1 MVEMQAREKKYQAAM
16 NKGHSAAWDQRWEQ
30 AVDHYRVAV
39 EALPEKPQAINNLGL
54 AYFQLQKYGEAQACY
69 EQAAKLSPGDP
80 LPIERLAQI
89 HERVGDIQAA
99 TEKSMNA
106 ADMYLKLKDADKA
119 IENWTRITRLMPE
132 HLKAHSRLAVVHERL
147 GFIDQAVTEYI
158 SVAALLQDVG
168 QVNQAVQTVEKAVSL
183 SPDNLEAQQALELVR
198 NNKTLPKPVR
208 KRGATGPLRM
218 AAVREMGGEMPHE
231 ITNVSREGPDP
242 IAEARQSALTALAG
256 LLFDV
261 SMDDMSAE
269 DSTSRGAARSVLGKS
284 KGDELEAISK
294 HLGTAIDLQTR
305 AEEKNAAKELQ
316 KAIDTGLDFPAA
328 YFNLG
333 LLYFNL
339 DENDKAQGYLTRSI
353 NHPDFAL
360 AARLMI
366 ADYHRERGR
375 IIEAAVEF
383 LEALKEADSAVV
395 PPEKAE
401 ELREQYEPLIEAL
414 GQDEDEAKLDQLCVN
429 IVDLLIRPSWRK
441 EVTTARQ
448 QLPSSI
454 DGTTLM
460 PLAEMLTEAK
470 DTEIVAAIA
479 KINQMARD
487 GHLRSAMEESFGLIT
502 SAPTY
507 LPLHIH
513 MGELLLRQNQIQEA
527 IAKFTVVAST
537 YAVRGEAK
545 RATNLLRRIVDIAP
559 MDFGARKRLIERLGS
574 QGQTDQAIHE
584 YIKLADVHYRLAQL
598 DQARKTYED
607 ALRLA
612 QQTNADQTWSTRI
625 LKHMA
630 DIDMQRL
637 DWRQALRV
645 YEQLRTLD
653 PGDQLSRKRLIELNV
668 NLGQRNQAAT
678 ELENY
683 ISYLVGMAKETDA
696 ILFLEGLVSENADM
710 ALARVRLAEF
720 YQKVNRTQDAIV
732 QWDKVAEIMVERKDV
747 ERAKEAIRA
756 ILVLNPA
763 NAEQYRMALQRL
775 G

>member
-1 MVEMQAREKKYQAAM
+1 MVEIQAREKKYQTAM
-16 NKGHSAAWDQRWEQ
+16 NQGHSAAWDQKWEQ
-30 AVDHYRVAV
+30 AVEHYRKAV

-69 EQAAKLSPGDP
+69 EQAAKMIPGDP

-89 HERVGDIQAA
+89 HERVGDIKAA
-99 TEKSMNA
+99 ADQSMNA
-106 ADMYLKLKDADKA
+106 ADIYLKLKDADKA
-119 IENWTRITRLMPE
+119 IENWARITRLVPE
-132 HLKAHSRLAVVHERL
+132 HLQAHSRLAVVHERL

-168 QVNQAVQTVEKAVSL
+168 QINQAVQTVEKAVSIG
-183 SPDNLEAQQALELVR
+183 PDNLEAQQALELVR
-198 NNKTLPKPVR
+198 NNKTLPKPIR

-231 ITNVSREGPDP
+231 ITNLSREGPDP

-261 SMDDMSAE
+261 SMDDMSAV
-269 DSTSRGAARSVLGKS
+269 DSTARGAARSILGKS
-284 KGDELEAISK
+284 NSDELAAISK

-305 AEEKNAAKELQ
+305 AEEKAAAKELQ
-316 KAIDTGLDFPAA
+316 KAVNAGLEFPAA

-333 LLYFNL
+333 LLYRNL
-339 DENDKAQGYLTRSI
+339 GDNDQAQGNLSRSL
-353 NHPDFAL
+353 NHRDYAV
-360 AARLMI
+360 ASRLMI
-366 ADYHRERGR
+366 AQYLRERDR
-375 IIEAAVEF
+375 LMDATVEY

-395 PPEKAE
+395 APEKAE

-414 GQDEDEAKLDQLCVN
+414 GQDEDEVKLNQLCDN
-429 IVDLLIRPSWRK
+429 IIDLLIRPSWRANVK
-441 EVTTARQ
+441 TARQ
-448 QLPSSI
+448 QLPASI
-454 DGTTLM
+454 DGAPLM
-460 PLAEMLTEAK
+460 PLADMLTEAK

-479 KINQMARD
+479 RINQMARD
-487 GHLRSAMEESFGLIT
+487 GHLRSAMEESYGLVS

-513 MGELLLRQNQIQEA
+513 MGELLLRQNQIPEA

-545 RATNLLRRIVDIAP
+545 RATNLLRRIVEIAP
-559 MDFGARKRLIERLGS
+559 MDFGARKRLIDRLSS
-574 QGQTDQAIHE
+574 QGEVDKAIHE
-584 YIKLADVHYRLAQL
+584 FIKLADVHYRLAQL

-612 QQTNADQTWSTRI
+612 QQTNADQSWSTRI

-637 DWRQALRV
+637 DWRQAMRV
-645 YEQLRTLD
+645 YEQLRTLS
-653 PGDQLSRKRLIELNV
+653 PGDQESRKRLIELNV
-668 NLGQRNQAAT
+668 NLGQRSQAAT

-683 ISYLVGMAKETDA
+683 ISYLTGIARQEDA
-696 ILFLEGLVSENADM
+696 ILFLEGLVSETADL
-710 ALARVRLAEF
+710 ALARVRLAEL
-720 YQKVNRTQDAIV
+720 YQQVNRTQDAIV
-732 QWDKVAEIMVERKDV
+732 QWDKVAEIMVERKDI

-756 ILVLNPA
+756 ILLLNPQ
-763 NAEQYRMALQRL
+763 NAEQYRTALQRL

>member
-1 MVEMQAREKKYQAAM
+1 MVEIQAREKKYQQAM
-16 NKGHSAAWDQRWEQ
+16 NQGHSAAWDQKWEQ
-30 AVDHYRVAV
+30 AVMHYRTAV
-39 EALPEKPQAINNLGL
+39 EALPEKSQAINNLGL

-69 EQAAKLSPGDP
+69 EQAAKMLPGDP

-89 HERVGDIQAA
+89 HERVGNISAA
-99 TEKSMNA
+99 AEQSMNA
-106 ADMYLKLKDADKA
+106 ADIYLKLKDADKA
-119 IENWTRITRLMPE
+119 IENWARITRLVPE

-147 GFIDQAVTEYI
+147 GFVDQAVTEYI
-158 SVAALLQDVG
+158 SVAALLQDIG
-168 QVNQAVQTVEKAVSL
+168 QINQAVQTVEKAVSIA
-183 SPDNLEAQQALELVR
+183 PDNLEAQQALELVR
-198 NNKTLPKPVR
+198 NNKTLPKPIR

-231 ITNVSREGPDP
+231 ITNISREGPDP

-261 SMDDMSAE
+261 SMDDMSAV
-269 DSTSRGAARSVLGKS
+269 DSTARGAARSILGKS
-284 KGDELEAISK
+284 NSDDLAAISK

-305 AEEKNAAKELQ
+305 AEEQAAAKELQ
-316 KAIDTGLDFPAA
+316 KAVDAGLEFPAA

-333 LLYFNL
+333 LLYRNL
-339 DENDKAQGYLTRSI
+339 GDNDLAQGNLSRSL
-353 NHPDFAL
+353 NHRDYAV

-366 ADYHRERGR
+366 AQYLRERDR
-375 IIEAAVEF
+375 LMDATVEY

-395 PPEKAE
+395 PPEKSE

-414 GQDEDEAKLDQLCVN
+414 GQDEDEAKLNQLCDN
-429 IVDLLIRPSWRK
+429 IIDMLIRPSWRTH
-441 EVTTARQ
+441 VTTARQ
-448 QLPSSI
+448 QLPAPI
-454 DGTTLM
+454 DGIALM
-460 PLAEMLTEAK
+460 PLADMLTEAK

-479 KINQMARD
+479 RINQMARD
-487 GHLRSAMEESFGLIT
+487 GHLRSAMEESYGLVT

-513 MGELLLRQNQIQEA
+513 MGELLLRQNQIPEA
-527 IAKFTVVAST
+527 IAKFTVIAST

-545 RATNLLRRIVDIAP
+545 RATNLLRRIVEIAP
-559 MDFGARKRLIERLGS
+559 MDFGSRKRLIDRLSS
-574 QGQTDQAIHE
+574 QGEVDQAIHE
-584 YIKLADVHYRLAQL
+584 FIKLADVHYRLAQL

-612 QQTNADQTWSTRI
+612 QQTNADQSWSTRI

-637 DWRQALRV
+637 DWRQAMRV
-645 YEQLRTLD
+645 YEQLRTLA
-653 PGDQLSRKRLIELNV
+653 PGDQDSRKRLIELNV

-683 ISYLVGMAKETDA
+683 ISYLTGIARVEDA
-696 ILFLEGLVSENADM
+696 ILFLEGLVSETADL
-710 ALARVRLAEF
+710 ALARVRLAEL
-720 YQKVNRTQDAIV
+720 YQQVNRTQDAIV
-732 QWDKVAEIMVERKDV
+732 QWDKVAEIMVERKDI

-756 ILVLNPA
+756 ILLLNPQ
-763 NAEQYRMALQRL
+763 NADQYRSALQRL